1 MKRNTTSRLFFL
13 FTASFI
19 MSLLL
24 GAVVSFLSVAA
35 SSVFTTVLYYSFSHR
50 LAYYMNRMFRPGV
63 IFAFACVMMSIGQ
76 FYFTYFLDRVLKDKV
91 MAFAAMCVASFFCSN
106 AFLRY
111 TDSSFFV
118 MYPMRWLPCE
128 ICAFIA
134 GIAAILASG
143 PILPDEKENMPEP
156 EKSGMETAD
165 SNISPAPQPSIDE
178 VK

>member
-13 FTASFI
+13 FTAYFI

-35 SSVFTTVLYYSFSHR
+35 STLFTKILYLAFSRR
-50 LAYYMNRMFRPGV
+50 LAYYLNRILTPGV
-63 IFAFACVMMSIGQ
+63 IFAFSCSMLAIGQ
-76 FYFTYFLDRVLKDKV
+76 FYATYILNLVLKDKV

-165 SNISPAPQPSIDE
+165 SPTSR
-178 VK
+178 

>member
-13 FTASFI
+13 FTAYFI

-35 SSVFTTVLYYSFSHR
+35 STLFTKILYLAFSRR
-50 LAYYMNRMFRPGV
+50 LAYYLNRILTPGV
-63 IFAFACVMMSIGQ
+63 IFAFSCSMLAIGQ
-76 FYFTYFLDRVLKDKV
+76 VYATYILNLVLKDKV

-134 GIAAILASG
+134 GLAALLSSG
-143 PILPDEKENMPEP
+143 PILSDEHETLPEQKQEITKAEETDIQKERVFWFL
-156 EKSGMETAD
+156 
-165 SNISPAPQPSIDE
+165 I
-178 VK
+178 